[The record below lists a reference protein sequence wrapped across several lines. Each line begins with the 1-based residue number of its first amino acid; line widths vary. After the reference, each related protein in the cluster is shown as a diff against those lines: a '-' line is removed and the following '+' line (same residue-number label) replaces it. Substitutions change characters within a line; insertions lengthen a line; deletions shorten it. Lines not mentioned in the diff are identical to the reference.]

1 MSFGKGGSQQSTQP
15 QQVTTQTSNVPDWLQ
30 APIMRNVSRA
40 ESVVQE
46 PYQPYTDQRL
56 ATFNPDQNASFQNVR
71 DIFNTGDPTALQGA
85 QSVAQGTASRI
96 PYHLQDQ
103 WNTGT
108 AQQYM
113 NPYTD
118 QVLNNVA
125 ERAQLGFNQQQQ
137 ARNTAAVK
145 AGAFGGDR
153 RFVVD
158 QLAQDNLNRRLDEI
172 NASGLSQAY
181 TTGMQGYN
189 ADRIARQQA
198 EGLNLQSA
206 QMLGGIGNL
215 QQTLAMQRANAL
227 ANVGAGERGLQQ
239 QGLDIGYTD
248 FINQRDY
255 DRQNATWLNSILRGV
270 PYTAQS
276 DVAVY
281 QQPPNSMNSLVGAGI
296 AGLGIANNAGWLGSS
311 SAAPY
316 QIQGLS

>member
-1 MSFGKGGSQQSTQP
+1 MSFGKGGSQQPTQP
-15 QQVTTQTSNVPDWLQ
+15 QSVTTQTSNIPDWLQ
-30 APIMRNVSRA
+30 APIMRNVSTA
-40 ESVVQE
+40 ESIAQE
-46 PYQPYTDQRL
+46 PYQPYPDQRL
-56 ATFNPDQNASFQNVR
+56 ATFNPDQSSSFQNVR
-71 DIFNTGDPTALQGA
+71 DIFNAGNPTAVQGA
-85 QSVAQGTASRI
+85 QSIAQGTAARI

-103 WNTGT
+103 WNTAN

-125 ERAQLGFNQQQQ
+125 NRAQLGFNQQQQ
-137 ARNTAAVK
+137 FRNSEAVK

-158 QLAQDNLNRRLDEI
+158 QLAQDDLNRRLDEI

-215 QQTLAMQRANAL
+215 QQSLALQRANSL
-227 ANVGAGERGLQQ
+227 ANIGAGERGLQQ
-239 QGLDIGYTD
+239 QSLDIGYTD
-248 FINQRDY
+248 FLNQRDY
-255 DRQNATWLNSILRGV
+255 PRQNVNWLSSILRGN

-276 DVAVY
+276 EVATY
-281 QQPPNSMNSLVGAGI
+281 QQPPNPTNQILGAGI
-296 AGLGIANNAGWLGSS
+296 AGLGLANNAGWLNWGGTATSSGGSNV
-311 SAAPY
+311 
-316 QIQGLS
+316 